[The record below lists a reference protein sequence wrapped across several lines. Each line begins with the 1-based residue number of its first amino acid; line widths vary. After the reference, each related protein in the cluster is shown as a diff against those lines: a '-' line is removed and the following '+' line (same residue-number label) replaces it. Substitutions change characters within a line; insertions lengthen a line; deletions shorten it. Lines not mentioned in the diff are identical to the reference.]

1 MEAGIFEL
9 LVLIG
14 VVVLW
19 VWIVRDWLYRRSRAG
34 ETSLSP
40 SLEHRLLRVAKAEG
54 GEVTATTVALSLG
67 VSLAEAHAA
76 LDRLCAQGFAEM
88 DVAEDGVIV
97 YRFPELLHDR
107 PSPAPHLRS
116 VSDVDDENPLR
127 RS

>member
-19 VWIVRDWLYRRSRAG
+19 VWIVRDWLHRRTG

-40 SLEHRLLRVAKAEG
+40 SLEHRLLRVARAEG

-88 DVAEDGVIV
+88 EVAEDGVIV

-107 PSPAPHLRS
+107 PSPSPRLRS
-116 VSDVDDENPLR
+116 VSDVDDENLLR
-127 RS
+127 RG

>member
-67 VSLAEAHAA
+67 VSLAEAQAA
-76 LDRLCAQGFAEM
+76 LERLCTQGYAEM
-88 DVAEDGVIV
+88 DVAEDGVVI
-97 YRFPELLHDR
+97 YRFPELLHDH
-107 PSPAPHLRS
+107 PSPTPHLRS
-116 VSDVDDENPLR
+116 VSDMDDENLLR
-127 RS
+127 RG